1 MTSQTCPSNLSPRVS
16 AKWRIVRL
24 HHSDLLGTRLRRQQ
38 SRFRVLLQWDHV
50 FIQLDASNWDPLS
63 TESSPYLDYHNCLLR
78 EGSEYF
84 KYNIPNR
91 ETLDNSPAGMR
102 TAPTGDG
109 EVACVAEN
117 RPNATSVLSG
127 CCGSELGVYGYGCYA
142 WRLGGGNLQQCIDD
156 NQELGSGT
164 TVFCQSANDSSS
176 ERSDNDG
183 DSSDGASR
191 SGATRPVTS
200 TTVLVYAVA
209 AMLLGGTLL

>member
-1 MTSQTCPSNLSPRVS
+1 MAARLTSPQRSARHPTAATTESLSGP
-16 AKWRIVRL
+16 AATGPRL
-24 HHSDLLGTRLRRQQ
+24 HSTGRFQLGLTHL
-38 SRFRVLLQWDHV
+38 
-50 FIQLDASNWDPLS
+50 
-63 TESSPYLDYHNCLLR
+63 EYHNCLLR
-78 EGSEYF
+78 EGSQYS
-84 KYNIPNR
+84 KCNMPNG
-91 ETLDNSPAGMR
+91 EMLDNSPAGMR

-142 WRLGGGNLQQCIDD
+142 WCLGGGNLQQCIDD

-164 TVFCQSANDSSS
+164 IVFCRSANDSSR
-176 ERSDNDG
+176 EDSDNDG

-200 TTVLVYAVA
+200 TTVLVFAVA
-209 AMLLGGTLL
+209 AMLLGETLL